1 MSEKDRERTGE
12 PRRQAFISHRQ
23 DYDKAI
29 ADVLRGC
36 LRTVSA
42 RGVHVFRSSYA
53 GAGPCPGDIPHQYG
67 P

>member
-1 MSEKDRERTGE
+1 MSKQDREVTGE
-12 PRRQAFISHRQ
+12 ARRQ

-42 RGVHVFRSSYA
+42 GGAHVFRSSCA
-53 GAGPCPGDIPHQYG
+53 GSGPCAGDIPHQCG